1 MSKRII
7 KYGKYNKI
15 ICPETDNGCGC
26 EFSFDKEDIVTNA
39 AGEKVVTCPQCGLEC
54 EPVTKTQGAN

>member
-15 ICPETDNGCGC
+15 ECLETDGGCGC
-26 EFSFDKEDIVTNA
+26 EFTFDKEDIITKEN
-39 AGEKVVTCPQCGLEC
+39 GGKVVTCPQCGKEHT
-54 EPVTKTQGAN
+54 PKIKGAN